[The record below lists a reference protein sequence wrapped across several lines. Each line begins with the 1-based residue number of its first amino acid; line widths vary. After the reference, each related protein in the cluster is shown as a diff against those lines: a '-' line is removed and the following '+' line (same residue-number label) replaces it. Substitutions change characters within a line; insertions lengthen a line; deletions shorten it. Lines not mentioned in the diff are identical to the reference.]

1 MSLLEFFF
9 FPSLF
14 SITSSKEVWVVDLW
28 IQSGEKVFGLL
39 DSLGVL
45 MIERLRLW
53 GVFLDEAAR

>member
-1 MSLLEFFF
+1 M
-9 FPSLF
+9 
-14 SITSSKEVWVVDLW
+14 VDLW

-45 MIERLRLW
+45 MIERLRLR